1 MVAAAQG
8 FVILP
13 RSTTAFY
20 RRPDVSITPIVDI
33 APSRVV
39 LIWDAAASVGARED
53 FLKLALACAA
63 QTIWGSPPG
72 LRQTSAVISQGVE
85 QPPVKALSSAC
96 VTSPAVSQPE
106 VEVLHDWYWTR
117 VSRLWERLMDYGE
130 VDNELLRARPDGA
143 SKIV

>member
-1 MVAAAQG
+1 
-8 FVILP
+8 
-13 RSTTAFY
+13 
-20 RRPDVSITPIVDI
+20 
-33 APSRVV
+33 
-39 LIWDAAASVGARED
+39 
-53 FLKLALACAA
+53 
-63 QTIWGSPPG
+63 
-72 LRQTSAVISQGVE
+72 VISQGVE